1 MGKYKV
7 GLDRPDSMEGVAF
20 EVPPVGLIENKGHVV
35 VELDDEVAENLKNL
49 YGVTIEESNEAVSV
63 PLRYPGYN
71 YPGVEAEVEVESEP
85 GPAAIP
91 ALGPPVLEEEEGGEE
106 E

>member
-35 VELDDEVAENLKNL
+35 VELDDAVAASLTNA
-49 YGVTIEESNEAVSV
+49 YGVTVEKSSAAVTV
-63 PLRYPGYN
+63 PIKYPGYN
-71 YPGVEAEVEVESEP
+71 FPGDTVEEP
-85 GPAAIP
+85 PPPAP
-91 ALGPPVLEEEEGGEE
+91 VTTPVPPISSGGGEE